1 MFNHKLNNM
10 SEYRIDPVW
19 GVLTD
24 PRDIAVYD
32 RQQEEREIEREYL
45 ESEYRRMEEE
55 YWRQQEEQ

>member
-1 MFNHKLNNM
+1 M